1 VSEPSPNAR
10 PRQVTLAGWLTMLGS
25 VLVVLLVFDRVSG
38 LHTIETRES
47 VERFLAEPPGRD
59 LGLEVDGVLS
69 IMRTLALVAG
79 GCAAAAAILGWHVLK
94 RSRSA
99 RLALTILAVPLF
111 LTGMVTGGFVSSL
124 VAASAVMLWLQ
135 PARDWFDGITRQ
147 PAPSRTAPVTAPAAA
162 PVQQPVQQPVAQ
174 PVAQPIAQ
182 PVQGPIAQPVAA
194 VPTRRPSAVTWACIV
209 TWAGSGL
216 TALGAIASG
225 VLLAME
231 PDVLLDEVHQQN
243 PELAAQGV
251 SDDLLI
257 GVSVAMLAGFV
268 AWAVAAAVI
277 AVFVLRGLEWARI
290 TLLVSASTAGAAFLL
305 GTALG
310 AFLLALTLA
319 ACVLAVVLLVRP
331 EVRAWFA
338 ARRASGSGQQPPA
351 GAAPPR

>member
-1 VSEPSPNAR
+1 MGRVSEPSPNAR

-25 VLVVLLVFDRVSG
+25 VFVVLLVFDRVAG
-38 LHTIETRES
+38 LHSIETRES

-59 LGLEVDGVLS
+59 LGLGVDGVLS

-79 GCAAAAAILGWHVLK
+79 GCATAAAILGWHVLK

-99 RLALTILAVPLF
+99 RLGLTVLAVPLF
-111 LTGMVTGGFVSSL
+111 LTGMVTGGFVSSV

-147 PAPSRTAPVTAPAAA
+147 PAAAPAPRATPAAA
-162 PVQQPVQQPVAQ
+162 PAPAPTPVVAAPAQ
-174 PVAQPIAQ
+174 PAT
-182 PVQGPIAQPVAA
+182 A
-194 VPTRRPSAVTWACIV
+194 VPTSARPSAVTWACIL

-225 VLLAME
+225 VLLALQ
-231 PDVLLDEVHQQN
+231 PDVLLDQVHEQN
-243 PELAAQGV
+243 PELDAQGI

-257 GVSVAMLAGFV
+257 GVTFAMLAGFV
-268 AWAVAAAVI
+268 AWAVAAAVVAI
-277 AVFVLRGLEWARI
+277 FVLRGFEWARI
-290 TLLVSASTAGAAFLL
+290 TLIISAATAGAVFLL
-305 GTALG
+305 GSVLG

-319 ACVLAVVLLVRP
+319 TCAMTVVLLVRP

-338 ARRASGSGQQPPA
+338 SVRGQQPPA

>member
-1 VSEPSPNAR
+1 MGRVSEPSPNAR

-25 VLVVLLVFDRVSG
+25 VFVVLLVFDRVAG
-38 LHTIETRES
+38 LHSIETRES

-59 LGLEVDGVLS
+59 LGLGVDGVLS
-69 IMRTLALVAG
+69 ILRTLALVAG
-79 GCAAAAAILGWHVLK
+79 GCATAAAILGWHVLK

-99 RLALTILAVPLF
+99 RLGLTILAVPLF
-111 LTGMVTGGFVSSL
+111 LTGMVTGGFVSSV

-147 PAPSRTAPVTAPAAA
+147 PAAAPSAPATPAAA
-162 PVQQPVQQPVAQ
+162 PAPTPVVAAPAQ
-174 PVAQPIAQ
+174 PAT
-182 PVQGPIAQPVAA
+182 A
-194 VPTRRPSAVTWACIV
+194 VPTAARPSAVTWACIL
-209 TWAGSGL
+209 TWAGSGI

-225 VLLAME
+225 VLLALQ
-231 PDVLLDEVHQQN
+231 PDVLLDQVHEQN
-243 PELAAQGV
+243 PELDAQGI

-257 GVSVAMLAGFV
+257 GVTFAMLAGFV
-268 AWAVAAAVI
+268 AWAVAAAVV

-290 TLLVSASTAGAAFLL
+290 TLIISAATAGAVFLL
-305 GTALG
+305 GSVLG

-319 ACVLAVVLLVRP
+319 TCAMTVVLLVRP

-338 ARRASGSGQQPPA
+338 TARGQQPPA

>member
-1 VSEPSPNAR
+1 MGVVSEPSPNAR

-25 VLVVLLVFDRVSG
+25 VFVVLLVFDRVSG

-59 LGLEVDGVLS
+59 LGLGVDGVLS

-135 PARDWFDGITRQ
+135 PARDWFDGTTRQ
-147 PAPSRTAPVTAPAAA
+147 PAAAPAPAPAPSVPATSSPPAVTVPSAA
-162 PVQQPVQQPVAQ
+162 
-174 PVAQPIAQ
+174 
-182 PVQGPIAQPVAA
+182 
-194 VPTRRPSAVTWACIV
+194 RPSAVTWACIL
-209 TWAGSGL
+209 TWAGSGI
-216 TALGAIASG
+216 TAIGAIASG
-225 VLLAME
+225 VLLAVQ
-231 PDVLLDEVHQQN
+231 PDVLLDQVHEQN
-243 PELAAQGV
+243 PELDAQGI

-257 GVSVAMLAGFV
+257 GVTFAMLAGFV
-268 AWAVAAAVI
+268 AWAVAAAVVAI
-277 AVFVLRGLEWARI
+277 FVLRGFEWARI
-290 TLLVSASTAGAAFLL
+290 TLVVSAATAGAVFLL
-305 GTALG
+305 GSVLG

-319 ACVLAVVLLVRP
+319 TCAMTVLFLVRP
-331 EVRAWFA
+331 DVRAWFA
-338 ARRASGSGQQPPA
+338 SARGQQPPG